1 MMAMSRSLVLQ
12 NGHDLIQCIRPYWQQ
27 NITAI
32 TDHFYSVRG
41 DPVVDAVFRDAV
53 SEKADYK

>member
-1 MMAMSRSLVLQ
+1 MCHSSVLP

-32 TDHFYSVRG
+32 TDHFYLVRG